1 MVTFFKRFV
10 QIFIAGLL
18 ATLLFLEI
26 LIKSSSILNEINW
39 SEVIIIVF
47 FFAAFGGGV
56 MAYREKKR
64 IDQLALIMTK
74 LELLQGATTND
85 GLILLKPNDDYY
97 RLAQA
102 INAVQSVNTQHLK
115 QLQQQDA
122 TLQTLLANLPI
133 GVLQIEADRRL
144 SMINDRAAD
153 VLGLE
158 RSSVDKAYDDII
170 QQHQLLSMIE
180 RGLADH
186 EPGREQINAQSSG
199 QAKVLDVTTVYY
211 RTRSNHFALL
221 VLLYDITDLT
231 RLQNGQNDFV
241 ANASHELRTPLTA
254 ISGFVETLLAG
265 ATDDVEVRQEFLEI
279 IQSET
284 KRLLA
289 LTEDILTLAKNNL
302 HTKQREPI
310 KLVNISQDIIRSEE
324 RRIKEQNL
332 QVVDHINQHL
342 TVDYTVEPIYQILN
356 NLITNAVKYNRQNG
370 RIYVYAHVSNM
381 ILTLQVKDTGLGIS
395 SEEQARI
402 FERFYRVDK
411 SRQKQIAGTGLGLS
425 IIQNLIDQAD
435 GTVTVDS
442 QVGVGTTMT
451 VVLPLNK

>member
-64 IDQLALIMTK
+64 IDQLALIMAK

-265 ATDDVEVRQEFLEI
+265 AADDVEVRQEFLEI

-370 RIYVYAHVSNM
+370 KIDVYAHVSNM

>member
-64 IDQLALIMTK
+64 IDQLALIMAK

-265 ATDDVEVRQEFLEI
+265 AADDVEVRQEFLEI

-284 KRLLA
+284 KHLLA

-370 RIYVYAHVSNM
+370 KIDVYAHVSNM

>member
-64 IDQLALIMTK
+64 IDQLALIMAK

-265 ATDDVEVRQEFLEI
+265 AADDVEVRQGFLEI

-310 KLVNISQDIIRSEE
+310 KLANISQDIIRSEE

-370 RIYVYAHVSNM
+370 KIDVYAHVSNM

>member
-64 IDQLALIMTK
+64 IDQLALIMAK

-97 RLAQA
+97 KLAQA

-265 ATDDVEVRQEFLEI
+265 AADDVEVRQEFLEI

-310 KLVNISQDIIRSEE
+310 KLANISQDIIRSEE

-370 RIYVYAHVSNM
+370 KIDVYAHVSNM